1 MRATKNAGSRDS
13 KPGLADTMKLV
24 IAVVFVAIFAL
35 LNITEPKPHQA
46 TLTVT
51 ETASALAPQTK
62 QEQPK
67 QDEPAVTTPAPETPA
82 PAAVEPAPAVAAAP
96 SKADPVPYGVHD
108 IGGYGDCA
116 AEIAKY
122 DWGQSVAMAVM
133 VAESQHRPGVINNTP
148 STGDYSIGCFQVN
161 IAGANARTRPPQEQL
176 IDAAVNVRWAYNNYV
191 ANGHSF
197 IGQWGVC
204 RSKVQCY

>member
-13 KPGLADTMKLV
+13 NPGLADTMKLV

-82 PAAVEPAPAVAAAP
+82 PAAVEPAPAVVAAAP
-96 SKADPVPYGVHD
+96 APQGTCQS
-108 IGGYGDCA
+108 
-116 AEIAKY
+116 EIAKY
-122 DWGQSVAMAVM
+122 DWAQSTALAVAF
-133 VAESQHRPGVINNTP
+133 AESGYDTNTVNDNP
-148 STGDYSIGCFQVN
+148 ATGDYSIGCFQVN
-161 IAGANARTRPPQEQL
+161 IYGANARTRPSEAELKDPA
-176 IDAAVNVRWAYNNYV
+176 INV
-191 ANGHSF
+191 
-197 IGQWGVC
+197 
-204 RSKVQCY
+204 